1 MTTTEP
7 MDRGAL
13 LQRLAELE
21 RENRDL
27 RARLQDQASDRS
39 GLPSDHASEL
49 QLRQIADHLPALIA
63 YVDSDQ
69 RYRFNNRA
77 YESWVG
83 QTPESLYG
91 VYLWDAVGAPAA

>member
-7 MDRGAL
+7 MDGGAL

-27 RARLQDQASDRS
+27 RARLKDQAPGRA

-49 QLRQIADHLPALIA
+49 
-63 YVDSDQ
+63 
-69 RYRFNNRA
+69 
-77 YESWVG
+77 
-83 QTPESLYG
+83 
-91 VYLWDAVGAPAA
+91 